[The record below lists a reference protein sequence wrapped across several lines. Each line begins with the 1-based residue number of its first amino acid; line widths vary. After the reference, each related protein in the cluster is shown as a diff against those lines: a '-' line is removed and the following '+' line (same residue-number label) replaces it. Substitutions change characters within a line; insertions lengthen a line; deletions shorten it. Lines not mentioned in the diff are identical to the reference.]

1 MISECRSDTKSQN
14 KLKIGDIFLPESA
27 LGKWEK
33 GIWEQL
39 LDWIET
45 LEAPLCIGIYG
56 GWGSGKTSLFDVG
69 FYLTEKNNLK
79 TGYQLRRLSVSESH
93 NSSIVFPN
101 EFSELLEEIKSR
113 KSQSYSGVNKLI
125 LLIDDIEKNDTK
137 TVYDVLRSI
146 GEYLNTASSASSNAP
161 SVYFFVAANQELL
174 LKRLEPVFN
183 GIEDAEEFLASI
195 IPIEYYMPK
204 AAGGDVLSTFWPETD
219 DQDAEHGFP
228 TALLKKFCKNFPT
241 HNLRTARRFITSLNW
256 FAKYAYVKPYKTVMG
271 SKDINDEKRTYDLV
285 LQFTGCLLAYLR
297 FYQVHVYNELVAN
310 IKKIDLEME
319 FLETLDE
326 VFSRERAGFVP
337 SPDEKDLKEMRG
349 RLEGAG
355 LYEAAKALSEGSI
368 IKSYREFR
376 EIIASALLDLWAESK
391 ENRENLKT
399 FYSSQKFYYYK
410 ELMAEFF
417 EKALSQ

>member
-1 MISECRSDTKSQN
+1 MISEGRSDTKSQN

-39 LDWIET
+39 VDWIET

-56 GWGSGKTSLFDVG
+56 GWGSGKTSLFDAG
-69 FYLTEKNNLK
+69 LYLTEKNNLK

-93 NSSIVFPN
+93 NSCVVFSN
-101 EFSELLEEIKSR
+101 EFSKLLDEIKSE
-113 KSQSYSGVNKLI
+113 KSQSNSGVNNFI

-137 TVYDVLRSI
+137 TVYDVLRGI
-146 GEYLNTASSASSNAP
+146 GRYLNSASFASSNAP

-204 AAGGDVLSTFWPETD
+204 ASGGDVLSTFWPEAD
-219 DQDAEHGFP
+219 EQDAEDGFP
-228 TALLKKFCKNFPT
+228 TALLKKFSKNFPT

-256 FAKYAYVKPYKTVMG
+256 FAEYAYVKPYKVIRAI
-271 SKDINDEKRTYDLV
+271 SNDYDKKILDLV

-310 IKKIDLEME
+310 IKKIDLAME
-319 FLETLDE
+319 FLETLDK

-337 SPDEKDLKEMRG
+337 SPDEKDLKEMRD

-355 LYEAAKALSEGSI
+355 LYEAARALSEGSI

-376 EIIASALLDLWAESK
+376 EIIVSALLDLWAEYK

-399 FYSSQKFYYYK
+399 FYSSKEFYNYK

-417 EKALSQ
+417 KKALSQ